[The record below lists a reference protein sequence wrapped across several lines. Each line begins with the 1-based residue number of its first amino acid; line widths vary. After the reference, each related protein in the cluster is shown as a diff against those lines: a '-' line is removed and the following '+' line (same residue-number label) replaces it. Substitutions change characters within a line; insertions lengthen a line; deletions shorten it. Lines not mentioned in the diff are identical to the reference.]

1 MRWVWGVVGLSLLCG
16 QSLQVIN
23 EEGLPVPGAVITV
36 LVSGKK
42 VRLVTDSVGSV
53 SLSAAGVYEV
63 AINAEGYLPWRGQ
76 VEVPGT
82 IQLGRPDY
90 ALEEAVITAS
100 HAPTTA
106 IRSLHPLRVLT
117 QERLQAQGALYL
129 PQVLMTELNVRL
141 QNDPNLGSFLQMQ
154 GLSGQNIRILID
166 GVPVVG
172 RVSGSIDLN
181 QLPLTEVERVEIVE
195 GPMSVLYGTDALGG
209 VVNLIT
215 RESRC
220 SWEVRSLLHYES
232 VGIYDAR
239 LTVSG
244 GPLKHRL
251 SLSGGRYFFEGWD
264 PNPDR
269 PRARLWRPREQY
281 TLNLWYQWRPSDN
294 WRFRVSIPYLWET
307 FYNFK
312 EPTITPYRVYAIDEY
327 YYTRRWLPTLSWSGR
342 LSARWRWE
350 EQAGYLG
357 WNRIRNV
364 TYKDLVTLE
373 EKLVDLPGQQ
383 DSTLETQAWARGF
396 LTYAHKDL
404 SIQLG
409 HELAYSVVEGGRI
422 RDGIARMGDYA
433 VWVSVEKTIGSRL
446 AIRPAARWAY
456 NTQFRSP
463 ILFSFHARYD
473 LGGGWVWRGG
483 YARGFRAPSLREM
496 YLYLVFTNHNIQGN
510 PDLQPETSH
519 HLHTALTW
527 SHLTPQNTL
536 WRASVS
542 AFYNDLSNLIQLV
555 VVDPITLFTTYYN
568 IARFHTAGVQ
578 PQVEWRS
585 PRIQVQA
592 GSNLTA
598 YPQGQWA
605 WEASLNTTY
614 KIQPYTV
621 ALFFKYNGRLPIFVS
636 QEDGSVAL
644 RWIGGFPWLD
654 VSVGRSFSEGRI
666 HILAG
671 LRNAFGITQV
681 QANLAGGVHTG
692 GGMGSPVGMGRYLF
706 FRLTY
711 TLQKGQLP

>member
-1 MRWVWGVVGLSLLCG
+1 MRWLGVLVLVGMGFG
-16 QSLQVIN
+16 QALQVVD
-23 EEGLPVPGAVITV
+23 EEGLPIRGASVV
-36 LVSGKK
+36 VELSGKK
-42 VRLVTDSVGSV
+42 TRLLADSTGRVPLPAGSYTLV
-53 SLSAAGVYEV
+53 VEAV
-63 AINAEGYLPWRGQ
+63 GYLAWRGQ
-76 VEVPGT
+76 VEVPGV
-82 IQLGRPDY
+82 IRLQRPAY
-90 ALEEAVITAS
+90 TLEEAVITGS

-106 IRSLHPLRVLT
+106 LRSLHPLRVLT

-154 GLSGQNIRILID
+154 GLSGQNIKILID

-215 RESRC
+215 RDSRC
-220 SWEVRSLLHYES
+220 AWEVRGLAHYES
-232 VGIYDAR
+232 VGIYDTR
-239 LTVSG
+239 LTISG
-244 GPLKHRL
+244 GPAKHRL
-251 SLSGGRYFFEGWD
+251 SLTGGRYFFQGWD

-281 TLNLWYQWRPSDN
+281 NFGLWYQWRPSDN
-294 WRFRVSIPYLWET
+294 WRFRLSIPYLWET
-307 FYNFK
+307 FYNRK

-327 YYTRRWLPTLSWSGR
+327 YYTRRWLPTLSWTGR
-342 LSARWRWE
+342 LSPRWRWE
-350 EQAGYLG
+350 EQAGFLG
-357 WNRIRNV
+357 WNRIRHV
-364 TYKDLVTLE
+364 VYKDLVTLE
-373 EKLVDLPGQQ
+373 ERLVNLPGQQ
-383 DSTLETQAWARGF
+383 DSTTETQAWARGF
-396 LTYAHKDL
+396 ITYDRSTL
-404 SIQLG
+404 NLQIG

-422 RDGIARMGDYA
+422 RNGIARMGDYA
-433 VWVSVEKTIGSRL
+433 AWLSVEKHLTSRL
-446 AIRPAARWAY
+446 TIRPALRWAY

-463 ILFSFHARYD
+463 LLFSLHGRYEI
-473 LGGGWVWRGG
+473 GSAWVWRWG

-519 HLHTALTW
+519 HFHTALTW
-527 SHLTPQNTL
+527 RRVTTHNTL
-536 WRASVS
+536 WSASLS

-555 VVDPITLFTTYYN
+555 VVDPVTLFTTYYN
-568 IARFHTAGVQ
+568 IARFHTAGIQ
-578 PQVEWRS
+578 PSLEWRS
-585 PRIQVQA
+585 QKFHVQL

-598 YPQGQWA
+598 YPGGQWA
-605 WEASLNTTY
+605 WEANLNTTY
-614 KIQPYTV
+614 TWRGFTM
-621 ALFFKYNGRLPIFVS
+621 ATFFKYNGRLPVFIS

-654 VSVGRSFSEGRI
+654 MSVGRSFSGGRL
-666 HILAG
+666 HLLAG
-671 LRNAFGITQV
+671 VRNLFGITQV

-692 GGMGSPVGMGRYLF
+692 GTASSPVGMGRYAF

-711 TLQKGQLP
+711 TLQKGQL